1 MKRFLVP
8 LLAVIAL
15 SLCVPAAFAVFQS
28 GVLTLTGWPTLGR
41 VPIDN
46 GGPEFTNIREAA
58 GTVTANGATP
68 VTVANANVTTGSVI
82 IFTLKTVG
90 GTVGAYPTVPTITA
104 GTGFTFVA
112 TASDTS
118 IYTYVIL
125 G

>member
-1 MKRFLVP
+1 MKNLRLW
-8 LLAVIAL
+8 LAAAAVLIVTAGAAIAG
-15 SLCVPAAFAVFQS
+15 FQS
-28 GVLTLTGWPTLGR
+28 GVLTLTGFPALGR
-41 VPIDN
+41 IPIDN

-68 VTVANANVTTGSVI
+68 VTVANANVTTGSII
-82 IFTLKTVG
+82 IFTLKTIG

-118 IYTYVIL
+118 VYSYVIL